1 MSSKILEMSTALV
14 YLESVREKERGGRER
29 ESRKGDIIVQLLRYC
44 IGRPSCVKIR
54 HMNSALIEMFRVFVS
69 IFAQDGPG

>member
-14 YLESVREKERGGRER
+14 YLESVRER
-29 ESRKGDIIVQLLRYC
+29 ESRKGDVIVQLLRYC

-69 IFAQDGPG
+69 IFVQDGPG